1 MKRIL
6 SILLLFWFCIT
17 AKAQHNYFEIYTD
30 SAALKNQNDELI
42 RDIET
47 RVRLAEPSF
56 SFKGLTTE
64 IPKTFMPGQ
73 YRSKT
78 NKIYQLTWQIGGP
91 PMESFLT
98 EMGGTPD
105 KGKSL
110 AALFFY
116 GFFLP
121 HEVGHALQHHTNKV
135 PENAYDAEYQAN
147 ELAVVYWRSKGK
159 QKELQQC
166 YEMAKIVLA
175 KVKNPIPENADGKK
189 YITAHYDEL
198 LRDPYKYVFI
208 QFSQIVK
215 ILDDKSLSDF
225 DTYIKKYF
233 KK

>member
-6 SILLLFWFCIT
+6 PILLLSWFCIT
-17 AKAQHNYFEIYTD
+17 ATAQNHYFEIFTD

-42 RDIET
+42 SDIET
-47 RVRLAEPSF
+47 RVRLIEPSF

-78 NKIYQLTWQIGGP
+78 NKIYQLTWQTGGP

-98 EMGGTPD
+98 EMGGSPD

-110 AALFFY
+110 AAQFFY

-121 HEVGHALQHHTNKV
+121 HEVGHALQYHTNKL
-135 PENAYDAEYQAN
+135 PENAYDEEYQAN
-147 ELAVVYWRSKGK
+147 ELAVLYWRSKGRD
-159 QKELQQC
+159 KELQQC
-166 YEMAKIVLA
+166 NEMAIKILT
-175 KVKNPIPENADGKK
+175 KLQNPIPENVDGKK

-198 LRDPYKYVFI
+198 LKDPYKYAFI

-215 ILDDKSLSDF
+215 ILDDKSLPDF

-233 KK
+233 TK

>member
-6 SILLLFWFCIT
+6 SILLLTWLCIT
-17 AKAQHNYFEIYTD
+17 AKAQNDYFEIYTD

-42 RDIET
+42 HDIET
-47 RVRLAEPSF
+47 QVKLVEPSF

-98 EMGGTPD
+98 EVGGNSEN
-105 KGKSL
+105 GKVL

-121 HEVGHALQHHTNKV
+121 HEVGHALQYHTENV
-135 PENAYDAEYQAN
+135 PKNNYDGEYKAN
-147 ELAVVYWRSKGK
+147 ELALLYWRSKGK

-166 YEMAKIVLA
+166 YEMAKMVLS
-175 KVKNPIPENADGKK
+175 KVKNPIPENVDEKK
-189 YITAHYDEL
+189 YITEHYDEL
-198 LRDPYKYVFI
+198 LKDPYKYAFI
-208 QFSQIVK
+208 QFLQIVK
-215 ILDDKSLSDF
+215 IMEDKSLPDF

>member
-6 SILLLFWFCIT
+6 SILLLSWFCII
-17 AKAQHNYFEIYTD
+17 AKAQNNYFEIYTD

-42 RDIET
+42 GDIET
-47 RVRLAEPSF
+47 RVKLVEPCF

-98 EMGGTPD
+98 EMGGSLD
-105 KGKSL
+105 KGNAL

-121 HEVGHALQHHTNKV
+121 HEVGHALQYHTNNV
-135 PENAYDAEYQAN
+135 PENAYDGEYEAN
-147 ELAVVYWRSKGK
+147 ELALLYWRSKGRD
-159 QKELQQC
+159 KELQQC
-166 YEMAKIVLA
+166 NEMVKKILT
-175 KVKNPIPENADGKK
+175 KLKNPVPKNAEAKT
-189 YITAHYDEL
+189 YIAAHYNEL
-198 LRDPYKYVFI
+198 LKDPYKYAFI

-215 ILDDKSLSDF
+215 ILGDRSLPDF

-233 KK
+233 RK